1 MPGAPPGA
9 LEIVQL
15 SNRFDAFF
23 PLLAPSPWHPYKSP
37 GHEMK
42 ADLANLMKK
51 LADALRRLPGLRT
64 YHTPAAGVSP
74 PSPTPILAGSQEFPE
89 TGTLSSPVSRNS
101 CARTL
106 SLPVFPC
113 LRPCLSLS
121 LPVSRPC
128 LSLSL
133 PVSGRRLGPKPY
145 VRLRTAGNS
154 WRRGSL
160 AFPVFPCL
168 PRPGRRWTRCWTKAA
183 SIVLDS
189 ISSSF
194 YIIRYNL

>member
-51 LADALRRLPGLRT
+51 LADALRRLPGLRKC
-64 YHTPAAGVSP
+64 HTPAAGVSP

-89 TGTLSSPVSRNS
+89 TGTLSFPVSRNS

-121 LPVSRPC
+121 LPVSPC
-128 LSLSL
+128 LSLS
-133 PVSGRRLGPKPY
+133 PV
-145 VRLRTAGNS
+145 
-154 WRRGSL
+154 
-160 AFPVFPCL
+160 PVFPCL
-168 PRPGRRWTRCWTKAA
+168 SLSPAGGWGLNPMPGSGRPGIPGDGDPWL
-183 SIVLDS
+183 SL
-189 ISSSF
+189 SF
-194 YIIRYNL
+194 PVSPGPGVAGPDAGQKPPQ